1 MIVFNDSYKSE
12 GFEIGIEEANKI
24 LIDLGLHLEYKFI
37 EDYVSD
43 NGEYAYT
50 LTVEKRKEPVDASQ
64 MDLLLLWLWALGWV
78 GTYLMDHVQPRCI
91 CRQPRYLL

>member
-1 MIVFNDSYKSE
+1 MVRTLTIIGTVKKMDFISDLEYGRSKLMIVFNDSYKSE
-12 GFEIGIEEANKI
+12 GFEVGIEEANKI

-50 LTVEKRKEPVDASQ
+50 LTVEKRKQKNNE
-64 MDLLLLWLWALGWV
+64 
-78 GTYLMDHVQPRCI
+78 
-91 CRQPRYLL
+91 

>member
-1 MIVFNDSYKSE
+1 V
-12 GFEIGIEEANKI
+12 GIEEANKI

-64 MDLLLLWLWALGWV
+64 LDLF
-78 GTYLMDHVQPRCI
+78 
-91 CRQPRYLL
+91 

>member
-1 MIVFNDSYKSE
+1 MGNANEGGKEMILFNDSYKSYHGYKSE
-12 GFEIGIEEANKI
+12 GFEVAIEEANEL

-50 LTVEKRKEPVDASQ
+50 LTIEKRKEPVD
-64 MDLLLLWLWALGWV
+64 G
-78 GTYLMDHVQPRCI
+78 
-91 CRQPRYLL
+91 